1 VIHFRVAGDN
11 LVRITYV
18 TAANLFWNIES
29 MLMSLEALIVSP
41 DKEVVSAFRRVLSAN
56 SINLSLATSAHEAGE
71 ILSNRKFDAVIIDCD
86 DVKGGCAL
94 LEGIRK
100 GQSNRNAI
108 AFALLNGI
116 TTMKQAYDLGS
127 NFVLEKPLTAD
138 RISRSVRAGRGL
150 ILRERRRYFR
160 YPVGTDVFVTLGDD
174 KEIKGKVLNLSE
186 GGIAV
191 KVAVNGKPT
200 GQIKTRFLLPHSAV
214 QINGKCEVQWVNDGQ
229 LGLRFTQLQ
238 PESRQ
243 ELTRW
248 LTRKIESNDP
258 LSRIPEPPQ

>member
-1 VIHFRVAGDN
+1 VG
-11 LVRITYV
+11 ITNV
-18 TAANLFWNIES
+18 TAAIIFGNIES
-29 MLMSLEALIVSP
+29 EPMSLEALIVSP
-41 DKEVVSAFRRVLSAN
+41 DKEVVSAFRRVLAAN
-56 SINLSLATSAHEAGE
+56 SINLNLATTAHEASE
-71 ILSNRKFDAVIIDCD
+71 ILGNRKFDAVIIDCD

-94 LEGIRK
+94 LEGMRK
-100 GQSNRNAI
+100 GQSNRNAV
-108 AFALLNGI
+108 AFALLNGT
-116 TTMKQAYDLGS
+116 TTMKHAYDLGS

-160 YPVGTDVFVTLGDD
+160 YPVGTDVYVNLGDD
-174 KEIKGKVLNLSE
+174 KEIKGKVFNLSE

-191 KVAVNGKPT
+191 ELPIKAKPT

-214 QINGKCEVQWVNDGQ
+214 LIQGKCEVQWVNDGQ
-229 LGLRFTQLQ
+229 LGLRFIHLQ

-258 LSRIPEPPQ
+258 LSRSPEPPQ

>member
-1 VIHFRVAGDN
+1 
-11 LVRITYV
+11 
-18 TAANLFWNIES
+18 
-29 MLMSLEALIVSP
+29 MSLEALIVST

-56 SINLSLATSAHEAGE
+56 SINLNAATTAQEASKM
-71 ILSNRKFDAVIIDCD
+71 LVHRKFDAVIIDCD
-86 DVKGGCAL
+86 DVEGGCGL
-94 LEGIRK
+94 LESMRK

-108 AFALLNGI
+108 AFALLNGV

-160 YPVGTDVFVTLGDD
+160 YPVGTDVYVTLGDD

-191 KVAVNGKPT
+191 ELPFKGKPT
-200 GQIKTRFLLPHSAV
+200 GHIKTRFLLPHSAV
-214 QINGKCEVQWVNDGQ
+214 QIQGKCEVQWVNDGQ

-258 LSRIPEPPQ
+258 LSRSPEPPQ